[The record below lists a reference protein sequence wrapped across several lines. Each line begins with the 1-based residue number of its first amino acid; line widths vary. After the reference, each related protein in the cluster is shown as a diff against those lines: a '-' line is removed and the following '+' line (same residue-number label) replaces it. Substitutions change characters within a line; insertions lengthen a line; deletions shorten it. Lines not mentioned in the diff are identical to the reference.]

1 MIFFKPDDLLRRVET
16 GNTSRAHSLKLSSH
30 FVCFSLPSFYLTRR
44 SIIGATDHKQN
55 VPAPPHSSQGPHGET
70 FGFSEKQQQR
80 WTLCCLHGADHRESV
95 VRAHG
100 RLSGCCSTHRRRP
113 PAAAAAAERKWE
125 PGRRSGQ
132 VVHTAH
138 CTLLHTAPCSIPP
151 PADRWAQNA
160 SSARSANIQIFL
172 PRIPE
177 WRTLEIWFLWWT
189 Y

>member
-1 MIFFKPDDLLRRVET
+1 MP
-16 GNTSRAHSLKLSSH
+16 NSLKLPSH

-55 VPAPPHSSQGPHGET
+55 VPAPLHSSQGPHGET
-70 FGFSEKQQQR
+70 FGFSEKQQR

-100 RLSGCCSTHRRRP
+100 RLSGCCSAHRRRP

-132 VVHTAH
+132 VVHTPH
-138 CTLLHTAPCSIPP
+138 CTTLLRTAPCSIPP
-151 PADRWAQNA
+151 PSDRWAQNA
-160 SSARSANIQIFL
+160 TSAGSANIQFFL

-177 WRTLEIWFLWWT
+177 WRTLGIWDLWT
-189 Y
+189 H

>member
-1 MIFFKPDDLLRRVET
+1 MP
-16 GNTSRAHSLKLSSH
+16 HSLKLSSH

-55 VPAPPHSSQGPHGET
+55 VPAPPHSSQGPHRET
-70 FGFSEKQQQR
+70 FGLSEKQQQQR

-132 VVHTAH
+132 VVHTPHCTSAH
-138 CTLLHTAPCSIPP
+138 CSLHTAPHSTLHTAPHCSMLH
-151 PADRWAQNA
+151 
-160 SSARSANIQIFL
+160 SSAG
-172 PRIPE
+172 
-177 WRTLEIWFLWWT
+177 
-189 Y
+189 

>member
-1 MIFFKPDDLLRRVET
+1 MP
-16 GNTSRAHSLKLSSH
+16 HSLKLSSH

-55 VPAPPHSSQGPHGET
+55 VPAPLHSSQGPHRET

-100 RLSGCCSTHRRRP
+100 RLSGCCSAHRRRP

-132 VVHTAH
+132 VVHTPHCTSAH
-138 CTLLHTAPCSIPP
+138 CSLHTAPHSTLHTAPHCSMLH
-151 PADRWAQNA
+151 
-160 SSARSANIQIFL
+160 SS
-172 PRIPE
+172 
-177 WRTLEIWFLWWT
+177 TG
-189 Y
+189 